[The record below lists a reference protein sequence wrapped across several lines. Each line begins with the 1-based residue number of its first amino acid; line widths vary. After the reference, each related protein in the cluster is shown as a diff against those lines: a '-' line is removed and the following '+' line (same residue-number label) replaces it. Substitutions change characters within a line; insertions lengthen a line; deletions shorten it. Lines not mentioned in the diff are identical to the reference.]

1 MKKINLE
8 NIKIRYIDILD
19 EEGKRWFN
27 KAMKIFLSIF
37 MEDKYYVKVMRKILK
52 RKLHPENTIFRIMV
66 AINKE
71 NNQVIGVCIYRHWTD
86 INRSTL
92 EYLMSRLDLRG
103 QGIGTILYN
112 KLKRDLK
119 AIGSKGLFFS
129 CAGDTDLDKYEMEEK
144 WRIINSKRVKF
155 YERYG
160 ARPLQGINYN
170 CPLYWNTPKNSY
182 CYPNFCYD
190 PLKKITK
197 KERIRVSR
205 NLVKEI
211 VRRIMFTYYGIR
223 SSNSKVRTILKSIK
237 TQRLELRQ
245 PKYFK

>member
-155 YERYG
+155 YEKRG
-160 ARPLQGINYN
+160 ARPLKGFNYN
-170 CPLYWNTPKNSY
+170 TPIYWDKPKESY

-190 PLKKITK
+190 SLKKLK
-197 KERIRVSR
+197 KDARVRVSS

-211 VRRIMFTYYGIR
+211 IKRVMLTYYNVPSTDKR
-223 SSNSKVRTILKSIK
+223 VRKILRSIK
-237 TQRLELRQ
+237 TKQLEVRDA
-245 PKYFK
+245 KY